1 MKHKPSDSDLAYLDD
16 FNKLLISPDSFH
28 HREHLRIAYVLICK
42 YGVNEAR
49 SILRK
54 GIKAFLNHAGV
65 DGSKYHETLTVAWI
79 LAIYHFMNISD
90 DSCSFK
96 EFITN
101 NSILL
106 DKDIM
111 SSHYSRSILM
121 TEKAKQ
127 KFIKPDIEPIPLH
140 CENMA

>member
-1 MKHKPSDSDLAYLDD
+1 MKHKPSDSDLTYLDD

-42 YGVNEAR
+42 CEVNKAR

-54 GIKAFLNHAGV
+54 GIKAFLNHSGV
-65 DGSKYHETLTVAWI
+65 DGSKYHETLTFAWI

-111 SSHYSRSILM
+111 NSHYSRSVLM
-121 TEKAKQ
+121 SEQARQ
-127 KFIKPDIEPIPLH
+127 KFIKPDRGPIPVYY
-140 CENMA
+140 ESRA